1 MKILRKKNF
10 VIPCFAICVLAV
22 VATISSGVSYD
33 NYLASTAIE
42 PAGEVEMVNINV
54 DADLLRQPLAI
65 TDEEVAKVAEVDE
78 DENEN
83 NIYDASLIKEVE
95 DPSVNV
101 NDGFLLED
109 GGAYLEAPVG

>member
-10 VIPCFAICVLAV
+10 VIPCFAICVLAI
-22 VATISSGVSYD
+22 VATISSRVSYD
-33 NYLASTAIE
+33 NYLASNANE

-54 DADLLRQPLAI
+54 DTNLIRQPLAI
-65 TDEEVAKVAEVDE
+65 TDEEIVETEE
-78 DENEN
+78 DENET
-83 NIYDASLIKEVE
+83 YDASIVKEVE

-109 GGAYLEAPVG
+109 GGAYLEEPVG